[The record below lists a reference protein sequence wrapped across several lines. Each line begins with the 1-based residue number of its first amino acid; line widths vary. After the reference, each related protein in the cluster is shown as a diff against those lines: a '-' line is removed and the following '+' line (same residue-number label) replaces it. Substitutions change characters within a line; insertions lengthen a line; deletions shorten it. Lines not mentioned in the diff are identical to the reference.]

1 MAPAADNLQDFAY
14 SVHSCVNE
22 EQLKHAISA
31 ELANYGYENL
41 AISTFD
47 KIDGPD
53 FLVDMC
59 PDGWFDTYVEKR
71 LFDIDPIFRVMEYE
85 WRPHRWDDAIP
96 HDASKRVRE
105 FMGLAGENGLNSGIT
120 ASASLLGRKLNFV
133 TSAKTKIDLSS
144 EKNAVPMAAMLASVY
159 AGKLSSFHAKNA
171 GLILS
176 YREREMVRWLIDG
189 KTNSEIAEKM
199 NISSKT
205 VEEMLRRVS
214 IKNNL
219 SGRMQ
224 IAVNAIL
231 HGSINL

>member
-1 MAPAADNLQDFAY
+1 MAPEADNLQDLADC
-14 SVHSCVNE
+14 VHSCLNE
-22 EQLKHAISA
+22 DELKNAISV

-41 AISTFD
+41 AISTFH
-47 KIDGPD
+47 KAEGPD

-59 PDGWFDTYVEKR
+59 PVGWFDTYVEKR
-71 LFDIDPIFRVMEYE
+71 LFDIDPIFRVMEHE
-85 WRPHRWDDAIP
+85 WRPHRWEEVIP
-96 HDASKRVRE
+96 HDASKRVKD
-105 FMGLAGENGLNSGIT
+105 FMGLAAENGINSGIT

-133 TSAKTKIDLSS
+133 TSAKTQIDIAS
-144 EKNAVPMAAMLASVY
+144 EKNTVPVVAMLASIY
-159 AGKLSSFHAKNA
+159 AGKLSSLHASNT

-176 YREREMVRWLIDG
+176 YREREMVRWLVDG